1 MAEETFVVGWFVIVV
16 ACAVGAA
23 GSTAAEEAGLP
34 PLVPVAR
41 IRDLDGTDPNEFGK
55 LVKVRGTVTWRGERG
70 LVVEDD
76 SAAVWIS
83 VRQARR
89 TGEWHGSDAILET
102 LEPGVVVEIE
112 GTVQRAGYSPSLHP
126 IDIRVTGRREL
137 PPASDFNPDLFFSGF
152 EEVQRLAAEVVVQ
165 AVRDDVTQWRFVV
178 EHYGRQF
185 TADVE
190 KHRFHSDPQAL
201 VDAEVRIEGVAV
213 ALFNQRGEFIAPK
226 LAVYGESDITVLKRP
241 PADPF
246 AGPKVVLTRIASY
259 RPLPEKGHRLLTEG
273 TVIHTAAGR
282 FFYIQEEA
290 IGVRVETT
298 QATPLAVGDRVEVA
312 GFLKRGEPAAGLIEA
327 SYRKIGRTAPPQ
339 PFAVEPE
346 ALVSKLNRNLLD
358 SLVIPPG
365 DYEGCLVSFPA
376 RFLGMNP
383 SSDGGQLMLAT
394 GSSTLTAW
402 ADDATF
408 AATRLLAAGSELHVT
423 GVASIQQIDK
433 PDISHQLE
441 QPVLGKLELFLRSP
455 ADIRILRP
463 ASWWTPW
470 RLSLA
475 LGTVATL
482 AALATIWAVMLRR
495 QVRRQ
500 LTFIEGQLQVEAA
513 TEERKRIAQEFHDT
527 LEQDLAGIAMRLDVA
542 AERARDDASRAVLES
557 QRALLERLR
566 SDTHDFL
573 WDLRDPTRHD
583 GSLRESLE
591 EQVAYVGSLG
601 TVALRFHGNGVTAQ
615 VSPFVQHHLLRIVR
629 EAVANA
635 EKHAAATRIDVVLS
649 LQGGAATVD
658 IRDDGQG
665 FDVEARGS
673 MPGHFGLRGMRERAR
688 RINATFAIDSAP
700 GSGTSIR
707 VSAPTTFSDAA
718 PRQPAIPEVHA

>member
-1 MAEETFVVGWFVIVV
+1 M
-16 ACAVGAA
+16 
-23 GSTAAEEAGLP
+23 
-34 PLVPVAR
+34 
-41 IRDLDGTDPNEFGK
+41 
-55 LVKVRGTVTWRGERG
+55 
-70 LVVEDD
+70 
-76 SAAVWIS
+76 
-83 VRQARR
+83 
-89 TGEWHGSDAILET
+89 
-102 LEPGVVVEIE
+102 
-112 GTVQRAGYSPSLHP
+112 
-126 IDIRVTGRREL
+126 
-137 PPASDFNPDLFFSGF
+137 
-152 EEVQRLAAEVVVQ
+152 
-165 AVRDDVTQWRFVV
+165 TQWRFVV
-178 EHYGRQF
+178 EHHGRQF

-190 KHRFHSDPQAL
+190 KQRFRSDPQAL
-201 VDAEVRIEGVAV
+201 IIDAEVRIEGVAV

-226 LAVYGESDITVLKRP
+226 LAVYDESDITVLKRP

-246 AGPKVVLTRIASY
+246 AGPKAALARIASY
-259 RPLPEKGHRLLTEG
+259 RPLPEKGRRLLTEG
-273 TVIHTAAGR
+273 TVIHTAPGR
-282 FFYIQEEA
+282 FSYLQEQA

-298 QATPLAVGDRVEVA
+298 QNTPLTVGDRVEVA

-327 SYRKIGRTAPPQ
+327 RYRKIGTTGHPQ
-339 PFAVEPE
+339 PFEVEPD
-346 ALVSKLNRNLLD
+346 ALVSRLNRNLLD

-383 SSDGGQLMLAT
+383 SSDGGHLMLAT
-394 GSSTLTAW
+394 GNSTLTAW
-402 ADDATF
+402 ADAATF
-408 AATRLLAAGSELHVT
+408 AATRRLAPGSELHVT

-441 QPVLGKLELFLRSP
+441 QPVLGKLELFLRSQ
-455 ADIRILRP
+455 ADVRVLRS

-482 AALATIWAVMLRR
+482 AALATTWAVMLRR

-500 LTFIEGQLQVEAA
+500 LTVIEGQLQLEAA

-542 AERARDDASRAVLES
+542 AERARDNASRAVLES

-583 GSLRESLE
+583 GSLQESLE
-591 EQVAYVGSLG
+591 EQVAYAGSLG
-601 TVALRFHGNGVTAQ
+601 KVALRFHGNGVTAR

-635 EKHAAATRIDVVLS
+635 VKHAAATRIDVILS

-658 IRDDGQG
+658 VHDDGQG

-673 MPGHFGLRGMRERAR
+673 MPGHFGVRGMRERAR
-688 RINATFAIDSAP
+688 RINATFTIDSSP
-700 GSGTSIR
+700 GSGTAIR
-707 VSAPTTFSDAA
+707 VSAPATFSDAV
-718 PRQPAIPEVHA
+718 PRQPAAAEV